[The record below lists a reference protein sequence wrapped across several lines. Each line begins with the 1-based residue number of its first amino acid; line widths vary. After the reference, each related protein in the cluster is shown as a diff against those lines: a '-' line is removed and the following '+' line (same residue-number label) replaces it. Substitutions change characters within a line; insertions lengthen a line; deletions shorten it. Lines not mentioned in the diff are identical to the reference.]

1 MSRAAP
7 SIAVVTPGARVSR
20 ARETVDIACDE
31 SGFVGG
37 SLFGGTRVFAHASL
51 HLDPE
56 VAADLVDDLRRRL
69 GADDG
74 ELKASR
80 LNRPWAAPVA
90 AWLCAPD
97 GPLQGVAVVHVTD
110 TRLFGLARLA
120 QVVLADPAPD
130 GWWSAREEPD
140 SWGHALRLHA
150 ALGELPAASER
161 DLLMAARDL
170 LWIRRRRR
178 LGATTDTWAEVVHAA
193 ASRVADPGQRRY
205 LTTWASPDAVRRAR
219 EYVESPPAS
228 PLSEPLLPAL
238 RWAVRHWS
246 EHGDVNVVHD
256 EQSVLTPAR
265 VEAIADELA
274 AAHPGRRMVGFSR
287 VDSRDDARVQVADL
301 VAGVVRRTLE
311 DQLSEGRPLP
321 AGSVSHLVA
330 EDSIVL
336 PSAAGGQSSSRKNTS
351 QPVIASGT
359 S

>member
-1 MSRAAP
+1 
-7 SIAVVTPGARVSR
+7 VTSGARVPR
-20 ARETVDIACDE
+20 AREAVDIACDE

-51 HLDPE
+51 HLDPR
-56 VAADLVDDLRRRL
+56 VAADLVHDLRHRL
-69 GADDG
+69 GAGDG

-97 GPLQGVAVVHVTD
+97 GPMQAVAVVHVTD

-120 QVVLADPAPD
+120 QVVLAGPTPD
-130 GWWSAREEPD
+130 GWWSAREEPG

-150 ALGELPAASER
+150 LLGELPATGER
-161 DLLMAARDL
+161 ELLMAARDL

-178 LGATTDTWAEVVHAA
+178 LGATTDIWADAVHAT
-193 ASRVADPGQRRY
+193 ADRLPEPAQRRY
-205 LTTWASPDAVRRAR
+205 LATWASPDAVRRAR
-219 EYVESPPAS
+219 AYVESPPAS

-238 RWAVRHWS
+238 RWAVHHWS

-265 VEAIADELA
+265 VGAIADELA

-287 VDSRDDARVQVADL
+287 VDSRDDPRVQVADL
-301 VAGVVRRTLE
+301 VAGIVRRTLE
-311 DQLSEGRPLP
+311 DQLRDGRSLP
-321 AGSVSHLVA
+321 VVPVSHLVA
-330 EDSIVL
+330 EDSVVL
-336 PSAAGGQSSSRKNTS
+336 PDGAGPHSPSRKNTS
-351 QPVIASGT
+351 QPVISSGT